1 MSRATRFARGS
12 TETGDLTENLQ
23 IYPRAANSAAES
35 GRGCFH
41 SGFLSRAQLFPLQE
55 RGGTATKQFIPIPNI
70 VTLNCNTVFVYK

>member
-55 RGGTATKQFIPIPNI
+55 RGGSSFLYQTLFLKT
-70 VTLNCNTVFVYK
+70 VTPFSFTSDRK